1 MHDMVLG
8 ECLNS
13 TIGVAAYTALSYYDE
28 ENMDDAAALI
38 NEWTTEEGQC
48 LLTHYFDETL
58 HEVSEDMLWANHLKS
73 GKLRYGISTFTTSF
87 EAVD

>member
-1 MHDMVLG
+1 MHDTIL
-8 ECLNS
+8 EESLNT

-48 LLTHYFDETL
+48 LLTHYFDETM
-58 HEVSEDMLWANHLKS
+58 HEINEDMLWANDLKS
-73 GKLRYGISTFTTSF
+73 GKLKYGIISF